1 MADLI
6 DLKPH
11 LAKKL
16 AEEGP
21 TKLAQQILQLF
32 FESEEGKP
40 IELFASLVLAARAL
54 HDVVLTERGKEE
66 ADRAL
71 MEAYDLA
78 DQYQLIQPEDKS

>member
-1 MADLI
+1 MADLL

-11 LAKKL
+11 LARKL

-21 TKLAQQILQLF
+21 TKVARQILQLF

-40 IELFASLVLAARAL
+40 IELFAALVLTARAL
-54 HDVVLTERGKEE
+54 HDVVLKERGKEE

-71 MEAYDLA
+71 LQAYDLA
-78 DQYQLIQPEDKS
+78 DQYQLIEPEEKT